1 MHCPKCRMEQEDGN
15 LLCDYCGVVFAKYH
29 AAVDE
34 PSEPGAVHGSN
45 VSEAMARLAAADAAE
60 AAAAHAAAAEATFKL
75 YEPAP
80 VRLRRWCTERLIE
93 VPPVSNPLVL
103 AGRGLLV
110 AFLAVWT
117 WRLATPSIESNAV
130 GESFLHLV
138 NLPFHEAGHV
148 LLAPFGDFIR
158 VAGGSIL
165 QLFMPLFCAL
175 VLLLKTRDPF
185 GAGAAFWWFGENFL
199 DLTPYIDDAG
209 TGELPLLGGNT
220 GETTPYGFHDWEYLM
235 TETGR
240 LGHEHEFARDVHLIG
255 TTIMVTTLVWM
266 TVTIVRSRRAGQRAE
281 LAALAARAAE
291 AAAEHNRAA

>member
-15 LLCDYCGVVFAKYH
+15 LLCDYCGVVFARLAP
-29 AAVDE
+29 AAAADE
-34 PSEPGAVHGSN
+34 PGERGAVHGAD
-45 VSEAMARLAAADAAE
+45 VSEAVARLAAADATV
-60 AAAAHAAAAEATFKL
+60 AAAASAAAAEATFKL
-75 YEPAP
+75 YEPAS
-80 VRLRRWCTERLIE
+80 VRLRRWCSERLID
-93 VPPVSNPLVL
+93 VPPVASPLAL
-103 AGRGLLV
+103 AGRALLV

-158 VAGGSIL
+158 IAGGSIL

-199 DLTPYIDDAG
+199 DLAPYIDDAG

-255 TTIMVTTLVWM
+255 TTIMVATLVWM
-266 TVTIVRSRRAGQRAE
+266 TVTLVRGRRA
-281 LAALAARAAE
+281 AARAAIAAAV
-291 AAAEHNRAA
+291 AAAEERRAA